1 MKTNFLALP
10 LAAAA
15 VLVCSCQEVKTKV
28 ETAGD
33 ATFARKTFESLARG
47 DQSVSADIDWKTL
60 KSFGTDVGAAYV
72 VMASEEDQ
80 RRFREGF
87 ITQFASS
94 FQTAGGKVEDFVA
107 WKVVEHDATHTIVTS
122 ASPNKV
128 LRVTVNERDG
138 KERIS
143 GLDVTVP

>member
-10 LAAAA
+10 LAAATA
-15 VLVCSCQEVKTKV
+15 LVCSCQEVKMKV

-33 ATFARKTFESLARG
+33 AAFARKTFESLARG
-47 DQSVSADIDWKTL
+47 DQAVSADIDWKTL

-87 ITQFASS
+87 ITQFSS
-94 FQTAGGKVEDFVA
+94 AFQTAGGKVEAFGG
-107 WKVVEHDATHTIVTS
+107 WKVIEHDATHTVVT
-122 ASPNKV
+122 AVSPDKI
-128 LRVTVNERDG
+128 LRITVNERDG
-138 KERIS
+138 KERVS
-143 GLDVTVP
+143 GFGVTPL